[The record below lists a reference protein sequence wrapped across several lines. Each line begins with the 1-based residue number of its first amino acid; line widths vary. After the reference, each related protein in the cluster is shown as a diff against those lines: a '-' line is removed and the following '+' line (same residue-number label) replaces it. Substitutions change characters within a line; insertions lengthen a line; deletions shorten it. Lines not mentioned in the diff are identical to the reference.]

1 MNIVL
6 ITPITPYKENLRGT
20 SGIQYHLLTERP
32 IDINVSIYTFNLND
46 LTDEQ
51 INNVEK
57 ELNARI
63 IIMPKPKFRE
73 WILKWHLMFIRIFLR
88 YPIFYYMSLDT
99 RFVKEIKETKPD
111 GIWIYGEE
119 CGRISKQFKEFKRV
133 HTLPDTESLYY
144 YRMMQLKFVCENKLL
159 YLRQKIMYYK
169 YVALEKTLDSSS
181 NIHYHLV
188 GEEDVN
194 FLKTINQKLQAHFI
208 RHPHYEVA
216 EPQKVIA
223 FSKPKIKL
231 LIAGRNNIYMHQSAT
246 ELVNALIEDKL
257 NNSTEID
264 LTRHYI
270 ITFLGKDWENEV
282 EELKNAGYEVNH
294 IKFAPNYIEEVCK
307 HDIQITPIS
316 IGTGTKGKVL
326 DALANG
332 LMVIGTHYAMEN
344 IAVKNGES
352 CIEYQDA
359 KEVIDVLKEIIS
371 NIAKYEKI
379 AENGRT
385 AIYSKH
391 SRNDAFNEL
400 LKLFSSSI

>member
-1 MNIVL
+1 MNITL

-99 RFVKEIKETKPD
+99 RFVKEIKGAKPD

-119 CGRISKQFKEFKRV
+119 CGRISKQFKEFKRM
-133 HTLPDTESLYY
+133 HTLPDAESLYY
-144 YRMMQLKFVCENKLL
+144 YRMMQLKFVRENKLL

-169 YVALEKTLDSSS
+169 YEALEKALDSSS

-188 GEEDVN
+188 GDEDVN

-257 NNSTEID
+257 NNRTEID

-282 EELKNAGYEVNH
+282 ERLRNTGYEVNH

-307 HDIQITPIS
+307 HDIQITPIV

-344 IAVKNGES
+344 IAVNNGES
-352 CIEYQDA
+352 CIEYHDS
-359 KEVIDVLKEIIS
+359 KEVIEVLKEIPN
-371 NIAKYEKI
+371 NIHIYETI
-379 AENGRT
+379 ATNGRNSVLK
-385 AIYSKH
+385 YH
-391 SRNDAFNEL
+391 NRNLSTIE
-400 LKLFSSSI
+400 LFSHFQ

>member
-1 MNIVL
+1 
-6 ITPITPYKENLRGT
+6 
-20 SGIQYHLLTERP
+20 
-32 IDINVSIYTFNLND
+32 
-46 LTDEQ
+46 
-51 INNVEK
+51 
-57 ELNARI
+57 
-63 IIMPKPKFRE
+63 
-73 WILKWHLMFIRIFLR
+73 
-88 YPIFYYMSLDT
+88 
-99 RFVKEIKETKPD
+99 
-111 GIWIYGEE
+111 
-119 CGRISKQFKEFKRV
+119 
-133 HTLPDTESLYY
+133 
-144 YRMMQLKFVCENKLL
+144 
-159 YLRQKIMYYK
+159 
-169 YVALEKTLDSSS
+169 
-181 NIHYHLV
+181 
-188 GEEDVN
+188 
-194 FLKTINQKLQAHFI
+194 
-208 RHPHYEVA
+208 
-216 EPQKVIA
+216 
-223 FSKPKIKL
+223 
-231 LIAGRNNIYMHQSAT
+231 MHQSAT
-246 ELVNALIEDKL
+246 ELVNALIKDKL

-307 HDIQITPIS
+307 HDIQITPIV

>member
-1 MNIVL
+1 MNITL

-57 ELNARI
+57 ELNVRI

-88 YPIFYYMSLDT
+88 YPITYYIGVKAQ
-99 RFVKEIKETKPD
+99 FVKEIKESQPD
-111 GIWIYGEE
+111 GIWIYLEE
-119 CGRISKQFKEFKRV
+119 SVRISKQFKEFKRV
-133 HTLPDTESLYY
+133 HTLPDAESMYY
-144 YRMMQLKFVCENKLL
+144 YRMMQQKFVRENKLL
-159 YLRQKIMYYK
+159 YLRQKIMYNK
-169 YVALEKTLDSSS
+169 YVALEKAFDSSS

-188 GEEDVN
+188 GEEDVK
-194 FLKTINQKLQAHFI
+194 FLKTHNHKIQAYFL

-264 LTRHYI
+264 LTKHYI

-359 KEVIDVLKEIIS
+359 KEVIDVLKEIPN
-371 NIAKYEKI
+371 NIHIYETI
-379 AENGRT
+379 AANGRNSVLK
-385 AIYSKH
+385 YH
-391 SRNDAFNEL
+391 NRNLSTIE
-400 LKLFSSSI
+400 LFSHFQ